1 MKIDGIDVSMY
12 GIRQWNVTPDYSE
25 ISNESEWITG
35 APGPLMLAGKAGFKK
50 LKVSVVI
57 CGRSRREIWEQ
68 GSSFIAQLLTPR
80 ELQLDGFAHSFF
92 VYLKNA
98 SQAETS
104 LNRYH
109 KATLELIGYE
119 HGEEITASTTSRT
132 LIVNNTGNVRTPAVV
147 EIVPVINLASVAL
160 TGLVRD
166 ERTGADKRIII
177 SDLIN
182 GKRIVIDGEAGLV
195 TEDGRNKFKDVEMWD
210 FPALVPGTNTITADK
225 DIRLNLRY
233 KPRYF

>member
-1 MKIDGIDVSMY
+1 MKIDGTDVSEY

-25 ISNESEWITG
+25 ISNESEWIAG
-35 APGPLMLAGKAGFKK
+35 APEPLMLTGKAGFKK
-50 LKVSVVI
+50 LKVSVMI
-57 CGRSRREIWEQ
+57 CGGSRREIWER

-80 ELQLDGFAHSFF
+80 ELQLDGFEHSFF

-132 LIVNNTGNVRTPAVV
+132 LIVNNAGNVRTPAVV
-147 EIVPVINLASVAL
+147 EIVPVINLASLTL

-166 ERTGADKRIII
+166 ERTGADKRIVI
-177 SDLIN
+177 SDLTN

-195 TEDGRNKFKDVEMWD
+195 TEDRQNKFKDVELWD
-210 FPALVPGTNTITADK
+210 FPTLKPGTNTITADK
-225 DIRLNLRY
+225 DIRLSLRY